1 MRNRFK
7 RGEKPRATFG
17 SGVPGISKFSK
28 IPFIIPFA
36 RMALDAHVV
45 QLHQY
50 LKRLIKRIKQINI
63 LVEIDK
69 LLKTSQAV
77 ASSSVGQTTFF
88 HHDWCLQFHFCFLTW
103 IWLVD
108 GVGAIFESYL
118 YLACTEKE
126 RKSFRAHY
134 DAKTKMPEQQK
145 TKLLKRYSM
154 PFAFFVASLALSRSG
169 GRNNKPMFYLTLL
182 NDYHGLSNRG
192 AEVHAAY
199 HLGLPRKAYT
209 RIKARAFDKYARATT
224 KAVSQGQAVGVADNY
239 NQKYWIARVDAAQ
252 QGLQNR
258 NRSVGAVS
266 VLPKSLASLS
276 GNRNLQSLPKL
287 AQLESF
293 LNQAL
298 KHVENALESA
308 ITPDT
313 EASDWKFFDAAEV
326 TQQNIHCVPLKM
338 PQEEIKRREL
348 PPHDIG
354 LTHFRP
360 LWILDHDPASNR
372 GCYQLFHRLFSAFWP
387 SFENGHYFAFRFD
400 INIYNMFWRVLFS
413 FSFLSGRATG
423 IDRTHVRSGTP
434 FFITTSAHW
443 RKIHVR
449 FRMKQDNESIFEIKK
464 GERSLNLKQKNLALL
479 ELFFSRVESLFSS
492 GFQVH
497 EKCATKENS
506 NQIHNESLVCLSH
519 ESLFKIPVPDWVSR
533 VSKAQCLRKALQK
546 ILFIEQSFFHHESVF
561 LFWLLFDL

>member
-1 MRNRFK
+1 
-7 RGEKPRATFG
+7 
-17 SGVPGISKFSK
+17 
-28 IPFIIPFA
+28 
-36 RMALDAHVV
+36 
-45 QLHQY
+45 
-50 LKRLIKRIKQINI
+50 
-63 LVEIDK
+63 
-69 LLKTSQAV
+69 
-77 ASSSVGQTTFF
+77 
-88 HHDWCLQFHFCFLTW
+88 
-103 IWLVD
+103 
-108 GVGAIFESYL
+108 
-118 YLACTEKE
+118 
-126 RKSFRAHY
+126 
-134 DAKTKMPEQQK
+134 
-145 TKLLKRYSM
+145 
-154 PFAFFVASLALSRSG
+154 
-169 GRNNKPMFYLTLL
+169 MFYLTLL

-209 RIKARAFDKYARATT
+209 RIKARAFEKYARATT

-372 GCYQLFHRLFSAFWP
+372 GCYHLFHRLFSAFWP

-423 IDRTHVRSGTP
+423 IDRTHVSSGTP
-434 FFITTSAHW
+434 FFITTSAYW
-443 RKIHVR
+443 
-449 FRMKQDNESIFEIKK
+449 
-464 GERSLNLKQKNLALL
+464 
-479 ELFFSRVESLFSS
+479 
-492 GFQVH
+492 
-497 EKCATKENS
+497 
-506 NQIHNESLVCLSH
+506 
-519 ESLFKIPVPDWVSR
+519 
-533 VSKAQCLRKALQK
+533 
-546 ILFIEQSFFHHESVF
+546 
-561 LFWLLFDL
+561 